1 MCHALLQDPAFF
13 RFLQR
18 IDEEFAAEIRRGRCG
33 HCAGALHCADYPRK
47 PRGCPASVMEDYSSR
62 FSFTCGRCEKRATP
76 ASVRFLGRRVYLA
89 VVLMLV
95 SPRGAAQGRALCELF
110 TIPQRTLGRWR
121 TWWIE
126 DFLRTP
132 FWQSRRERF
141 AVVIDSARLP
151 VSLLERFEALV
162 PADRM
167 MQLLRFMSPLS
178 TRAMIK

>member
-18 IDEEFAAEIRRGRCG
+18 IDEASAAETRIARCRR
-33 HCAGALHCADYPRK
+33 CAGTLHSADYPRK
-47 PRGCPASVMEDYSSR
+47 PRGCPASVVEDYSLR

-95 SPRGAAQGRALCELF
+95 SPRGGAQGRALCELLR
-110 TIPQRTLGRWR
+110 IPQRTLSRWR

-126 DFLRTP
+126 DFQRTP
-132 FWQSRRERF
+132 FWQSVRERLC
-141 AVVIDSARLP
+141 VPIEIVRLP
-151 VSLLERFEALV
+151 VSLLERFDAST
-162 PADRM
+162 AMDRM
-167 MQLLRFMSPLS
+167 TQLLCFVSPLS